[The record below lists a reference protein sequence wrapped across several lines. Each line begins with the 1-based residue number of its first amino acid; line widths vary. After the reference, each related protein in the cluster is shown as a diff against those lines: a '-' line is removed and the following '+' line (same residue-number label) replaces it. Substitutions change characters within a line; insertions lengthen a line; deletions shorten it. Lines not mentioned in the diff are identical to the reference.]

1 MWKETIMSG
10 DLKQGKKQLPIRE
23 GLFTMPKSPAE
34 KPSLLGSKCSACGEA
49 FFPRRTRC
57 ANCGAEHLEEII
69 LSRRGKL
76 YNYTVVHNATPGY
89 SGPVPYGIGRV
100 ELPEGMAV
108 TAPLTGCD
116 LKNLKIGMPL
126 ELVLE
131 KQYDDENGNE
141 VIAYKFKSV

>member
-10 DLKQGKKQLPIRE
+10 DLKQGKKQVPVRE

-57 ANCGAEHLEEII
+57 ANCGAEHLEELI

-76 YNYTVVHNATPGY
+76 YNYTIVHNATPGY
-89 SGPVPYGIGRV
+89 SGPVPYGIGRI
-100 ELPEGMAV
+100 ELPEGIAV

-116 LKNLKIGMPL
+116 LNTLKIGMQL

>member
-10 DLKQGKKQLPIRE
+10 DLKQGKKQVPIRE

-76 YNYTVVHNATPGY
+76 YNYTIVHNATPGY
-89 SGPVPYGIGRV
+89 SGPVPYGIGRI
-100 ELPEGMAV
+100 ELPEGLAV
-108 TAPLTGCD
+108 TAPLIGCD
-116 LKNLKIGMPL
+116 LKTLKIGMQF

-131 KQYDDENGNE
+131 KQYEDENGNE

>member
-1 MWKETIMSG
+1 MSG
-10 DLKQGKKQLPIRE
+10 DLKQEKKQLPVRE

-57 ANCGAEHLEEII
+57 ANCGAEHLEELI

-76 YNYTVVHNATPGY
+76 YNYTIVHNATPGY
-89 SGPVPYGIGRV
+89 SGPVPYGIGRI
-100 ELPEGMAV
+100 ELPEGIAV

-116 LKNLKIGMPL
+116 LNTLKIGMQL

>member
-10 DLKQGKKQLPIRE
+10 DLNQAKKQVPIRE

-57 ANCGAEHLEEII
+57 ANCGAEHLEEIN
-69 LSRRGKL
+69 LSRKGTL
-76 YNYTVVHNATPGY
+76 YNYTIVHNATPGY
-89 SGPVPYGIGRV
+89 NGPVPYGIGKIA
-100 ELPEGMAV
+100 LQEGIAV
-108 TAPLTGCD
+108 TAPLVGCD
-116 LKNLKIGMPL
+116 LKTLKIGMPF

-131 KQYDDENGNE
+131 KQYEDENHND
-141 VIAYKFKSV
+141 VFAYKFKSV

>member
-10 DLKQGKKQLPIRE
+10 DLKQGKKQVPVRE

-76 YNYTVVHNATPGY
+76 YNYTIVHNATPGY
-89 SGPVPYGIGRV
+89 SGPVPYGIGRI
-100 ELPEGMAV
+100 ELPEGIAV

-116 LKNLKIGMPL
+116 LNTLKIGMQL